1 MSRRLVGA
9 FGLIVGVGLVAWVW
23 QSALTR
29 GRYSLGPA
37 AIGPMLAVLAL
48 AVVVHG
54 DHAVLHT
61 CELAPPNLWDR
72 RLVVLRREPL
82 PPRVFSHED
91 TIGRAFEVGFS
102 VLMIGAWL
110 LPRRVLEP
118 YSPPED

>member
-9 FGLIVGVGLVAWVW
+9 FGLIVSVGLVAYVW

-29 GRYSLGPA
+29 GRYSLGSA
-37 AIGPMLAVLAL
+37 AMGPMLAVLAL

-54 DHAVLHT
+54 DTLSVTRVSSRLRIYGIVGSL
-61 CELAPPNLWDR
+61 CSVVNLYH
-72 RLVVLRREPL
+72 LGF
-82 PPRVFSHED
+82 FSHED
-91 TIGRAFEVGFS
+91 TIGRAFEVGLP

-110 LPRRVLEP
+110 LPRRVLEA